1 MGDDLDIYN
10 DLDEFQ
16 ETEQQKSK
24 ELEEWEKKFAN
35 AQVEINNYQA
45 LNKALA
51 KKIKTMEVNFQNLL
65 DTAKAEI
72 KRKDTL
78 IAQLRKEKDDIC
90 FRRKGFG
97 PKAVSK
103 RIIENHQQEP
113 QLFKPEETVVASD
126 IVKDDKRPKVV
137 SNPFKQDPRQEPKRF
152 KQDETVV
159 PSDVINKN
167 GKRYKQINDDK
178 QKAEEIVHE
187 KKKADHKRGR
197 QSSSEAKS
205 SQERSSSD
213 TKSVHHRDRDRNR
226 SRRRSRSHSRSRSRE
241 RCRSGKRNSR
251 AKETQRSRRSRSR
264 SASRSRSSHRTNNN
278 KTSHRNDSRE
288 HETKASTNDK
298 RNIQKSM
305 ELLFGKTPKPNS
317 PAIELTTEQKAKVL
331 ERMLANAEP
340 YTPME
345 QYTPQSVN
353 RAGSDSTSDK
363 ITNKRQSEEEIS
375 SYFLSNVR
383 EFEQSKTEA
392 TKCEST
398 DHIDCIVNDVAVSKE
413 TKPATESKTET
424 IEKIPVLD
432 LISDEDQ
439 SDADSIEVLED
450 ASNDITA
457 IKAPK
462 PTTENEDKI
471 TRDAFK
477 RTPEIAAEAFEKIP
491 GLDLINEEHQ
501 AGSES
506 IEQTE
511 DALNLE
517 INGTLNEDLIEKISS
532 PKLIT
537 QEEEE
542 LFEKIPSPKLITQE
556 DQVNVESIDPNDITK
571 IKTTKSETENADET
585 TRQAIEKTQATSTKA
600 IEQIPSLAE
609 TESIDKL
616 EVASNLEIK
625 TTIIKSNITKV
636 IEKVSDS
643 NLIPEK
649 HQAEVVA
656 IEHLEDASND
666 LTEIETSDSTAKN
679 EDVTNHQAISTKA
692 IEQIPSLDLVNEEY
706 QAGTESIDQPEDA
719 SNLEIKTTINN
730 SNITNE
736 IEKVSDSN
744 LIPQKDQAEVESIEH
759 LEDVSNDL
767 TAKNED
773 ATNQHAIEQT
783 QATSTKAIEQI
794 PPLDLI
800 TEDEVESNDQLENV
814 PNDILQ
820 INAVITDKQTTKST
834 ENIPNPNEVTKKTEV
849 GSIEQSEE
857 ANDIAEINTTEP
869 AAENEVEAAQESPNE
884 KEESKVIDIE
894 PEANNTTAEKELTK
908 TDDKQ
913 ATSCSDKLPTDDEE
927 NTSPIIK
934 AATAREDKLTEFD
947 DANQESTKELN
958 KCDEPDQAK
967 DIEDP
972 AIDNNV
978 THEPQMRSASA
989 VQIIEDIRL
998 PVMMEIEDLADT
1010 VDRLSGNDEDLLET
1024 KYNNEE
1030 HQLNLLD
1037 ADKETSTED
1046 LQALKSNVE
1055 VVSTTLTPKPSIVTS
1070 IVMYAQPDSTKIDH
1084 NEVEAV
1090 ERLILSD
1097 EVMAKSLDLS
1107 LSFEIDSIELTLEKL
1122 HQQSHD
1128 DEQPDEATVTSTS
1141 MKALKQDLIK
1151 ILTQSPVQQPPAAN
1165 VDPSPAKLK
1174 NKPKKTGARSVS
1186 ERSTPTKNSEHSSAT
1201 PERVEKT
1208 PLKKRKL
1215 DLDDKTEDQV
1225 VLQTPPDSAKTR
1237 SPSPQHVTIDET
1249 LNASNSDNNNS
1260 SISNS
1265 SIVTKRCSLGN
1276 SDYQFER
1283 INDEVVLRVT
1293 RRPRRRRPAPSAT
1306 VNTK

>member
-78 IAQLRKEKDDIC
+78 IAHLRKEKDDIC

-97 PKAVSK
+97 PKAGSK

-126 IVKDDKRPKVV
+126 VNKGDKRAKVV
-137 SNPFKQDPRQEPKRF
+137 SNPFKQDPRQQPKRF
-152 KQDETVV
+152 KLDETVV
-159 PSDVINKN
+159 HSDVINKN
-167 GKRYKQINDDK
+167 DKQYKQINDDK
-178 QKAEEIVHE
+178 QKSEEIVHE
-187 KKKADHKRGR
+187 KKADHKRGR

-241 RCRSGKRNSR
+241 RCRSRHMERRRNSR
-251 AKETQRSRRSRSR
+251 AKETQRSRRSRSH

-298 RNIQKSM
+298 HNIQKSM

-317 PAIELTTEQKAKVL
+317 PAIELTNEQKAKVL

-363 ITNKRQSEEEIS
+363 ITNKRQSEEEFN

-383 EFEQSKTEA
+383 ETEQSTAEA
-392 TKCEST
+392 TKGEST
-398 DHIDCIVNDVAVSKE
+398 DQIDCILNDVAK
-413 TKPATESKTET
+413 
-424 IEKIPVLD
+424 D
-432 LISDEDQ
+432 
-439 SDADSIEVLED
+439 
-450 ASNDITA
+450 
-457 IKAPK
+457 
-462 PTTENEDKI
+462 
-471 TRDAFK
+471 
-477 RTPEIAAEAFEKIP
+477 
-491 GLDLINEEHQ
+491 
-501 AGSES
+501 
-506 IEQTE
+506 
-511 DALNLE
+511 
-517 INGTLNEDLIEKISS
+517 
-532 PKLIT
+532 
-537 QEEEE
+537 
-542 LFEKIPSPKLITQE
+542 
-556 DQVNVESIDPNDITK
+556 
-571 IKTTKSETENADET
+571 
-585 TRQAIEKTQATSTKA
+585 
-600 IEQIPSLAE
+600 
-609 TESIDKL
+609 
-616 EVASNLEIK
+616 
-625 TTIIKSNITKV
+625 
-636 IEKVSDS
+636 
-643 NLIPEK
+643 
-649 HQAEVVA
+649 QAEVESL
-656 IEHLEDASND
+656 EHLEDASNEF
-666 LTEIETSDSTAKN
+666 TEIKISDSTAKN
-679 EDVTNHQAISTKA
+679 EDVTKR
-692 IEQIPSLDLVNEEY
+692 
-706 QAGTESIDQPEDA
+706 
-719 SNLEIKTTINN
+719 
-730 SNITNE
+730 
-736 IEKVSDSN
+736 
-744 LIPQKDQAEVESIEH
+744 
-759 LEDVSNDL
+759 
-767 TAKNED
+767 
-773 ATNQHAIEQT
+773 HAIEQT

-814 PNDILQ
+814 PNDILE
-820 INAVITDKQTTKST
+820 INAVINEKQTTKST
-834 ENIPNPNEVTKKTEV
+834 ENIPDPNVVTKKTEV

-857 ANDIAEINTTEP
+857 ANDIAEINTTKP
-869 AAENEVEAAQESPNE
+869 AAENKVETLHESPNE

-894 PEANNTTAEKELTK
+894 PETNNTAAENELTK

-913 ATSCSDKLPTDDEE
+913 ATSCSDELQSDDEE

-934 AATAREDKLTEFD
+934 AATEREDKLTEFD
-947 DANQESTKELN
+947 DANQESKKEFN
-958 KCDEPDQAK
+958 NCDEQAIACIEVIQTPDQAK

-978 THEPQMRSASA
+978 TPEPQMRSASA

-998 PVMMEIEDLADT
+998 PVMMEIEDFADT
-1010 VDRLSGNDEDLLET
+1010 VDRLSGNEEDLLET

-1030 HQLNLLD
+1030 HQLNLID
-1037 ADKETSTED
+1037 SDKETLTKD
-1046 LQALKSNVE
+1046 MQALKSNVE

-1165 VDPSPAKLK
+1165 VSPSPAKLK
-1174 NKPKKTGARSVS
+1174 SKAKKTGVRSVS

-1201 PERVEKT
+1201 PERVDKT

-1215 DLDDKTEDQV
+1215 DLDDKKEDQV
-1225 VLQTPPDSAKTR
+1225 VLQTPPDSVKTS

-1306 VNTK
+1306 VNNK

>member
-398 DHIDCIVNDVAVSKE
+398 DHIDCIVNDVA
-413 TKPATESKTET
+413 
-424 IEKIPVLD
+424 
-432 LISDEDQ
+432 
-439 SDADSIEVLED
+439 
-450 ASNDITA
+450 
-457 IKAPK
+457 
-462 PTTENEDKI
+462 
-471 TRDAFK
+471 
-477 RTPEIAAEAFEKIP
+477 
-491 GLDLINEEHQ
+491 
-501 AGSES
+501 
-506 IEQTE
+506 
-511 DALNLE
+511 
-517 INGTLNEDLIEKISS
+517 
-532 PKLIT
+532 
-537 QEEEE
+537 
-542 LFEKIPSPKLITQE
+542 
-556 DQVNVESIDPNDITK
+556 
-571 IKTTKSETENADET
+571 
-585 TRQAIEKTQATSTKA
+585 
-600 IEQIPSLAE
+600 
-609 TESIDKL
+609 
-616 EVASNLEIK
+616 
-625 TTIIKSNITKV
+625 
-636 IEKVSDS
+636 
-643 NLIPEK
+643 
-649 HQAEVVA
+649 
-656 IEHLEDASND
+656 
-666 LTEIETSDSTAKN
+666 
-679 EDVTNHQAISTKA
+679 
-692 IEQIPSLDLVNEEY
+692 
-706 QAGTESIDQPEDA
+706 
-719 SNLEIKTTINN
+719 
-730 SNITNE
+730 
-736 IEKVSDSN
+736 
-744 LIPQKDQAEVESIEH
+744 KDQAEVESIEH